1 MIYKEGLEERRE
13 SLAVGL
19 ISAPHSFLCCL
30 TNSLTAPSVHL
41 SSMLHQNTYHTG
53 LYRAI
58 ASFLSS
64 SEQEGPQGS
73 DVHLLAI

>member
-1 MIYKEGLEERRE
+1 MIYKEGLEGE

-30 TNSLTAPSVHL
+30 TNSDSPLCASIQHAPPEHL
-41 SSMLHQNTYHTG
+41 PHWIIKGYCL
-53 LYRAI
+53 
-58 ASFLSS
+58 FLIL